1 MSGSDAALWHMEDRD
16 TPLHTLK
23 VVILDPARRGRQL
36 TLDELALA
44 VGSRLGL
51 VPRSTQKVGSVPGFG
66 ARPFWVDDP
75 DFALRDHLDERTL
88 PAGDATALDA
98 LYGELASTFLPADR
112 SPWAMTLVH
121 GLEGGRQAVVV
132 RVHHAIVDGLGAL
145 NAFLAATTE
154 VQGDVVE
161 IAPAATAEP
170 TSRAR
175 LTITALL
182 DAVRTLLLLPA
193 LGRAALAAR
202 RGRRPTERDADIP
215 KFMTFRRSS
224 LNAGSGSARV
234 CASGSLDLQDMRAIA
249 KVTGTTVNGVLHAA
263 IAGALREE
271 LLARGEDVSEPCR
284 AAFGIATDTSDADRT
299 HGNHVTP
306 TFVHLRSDLDDPV
319 ARLEAT
325 ARSCRAAVEARRE
338 AGLDLSDRF
347 AALAPRLLNAV
358 RRVLTRTTSMNPSH
372 IVTANVPGAKGPR
385 WFGDIE
391 VVDWFSFA
399 IAVNPANINL
409 TVHSYDG
416 RMNVG
421 LVADPAALPCPSVLV
436 DRLVAELR
444 ILAEAVRASEATTQV
459 A

>member
-23 VVILDPARRGRQL
+23 VVILDPARRRRQL

-51 VPRSTQKVGSVPGFG
+51 VPRSTQKVVSVPGFG

-88 PAGDATALDA
+88 PAPGDAAALDA
-98 LYGELASTFLPADR
+98 LYGELASAFLPPDR

-145 NAFLAATTE
+145 NAFIAATTE
-154 VQGDVVE
+154 VRGEVVDL
-161 IAPAATAEP
+161 APAVIAERP
-170 TSRAR
+170 VPLR
-175 LTITALL
+175 LTVAALL
-182 DAVRTLLLLPA
+182 DAMRTLLLLPA
-193 LGRAALAAR
+193 LGRAALAMR
-202 RGRRPTERDADIP
+202 RGPKRAERDADIP
-215 KFMTFRRSS
+215 RFVTFRRSS
-224 LNAGSGSARV
+224 LNAASGPARV
-234 CASGSLDLQDMRAIA
+234 CASGSLDLGEMRAIA
-249 KVTGTTVNGVLHAA
+249 KATGTTVNGVLHAA

-306 TFVHLRSDLDDPV
+306 TFVHLRSDLADPV
-319 ARLEAT
+319 ARLDAT
-325 ARSCRAAVEARRE
+325 ARSCRVAVQARRE

-347 AALAPRLLNAV
+347 AALAPRLLNTV
-358 RRVLTRTTSMNPSH
+358 RRFLTRTTTMNPSH

-385 WFGDIE
+385 WFGDVE

-399 IAVNPANINL
+399 IAVNPASINL

-421 LVADPAALPCPSVLV
+421 LVADPAALPNPSVLL
-436 DRLVAELR
+436 DRLATELAV
-444 ILAEAVRASEATTQV
+444 LGDAVRTTSQV